1 MSELPKVCVIG
12 AGSSGITV
20 IKALQ
25 DRGIPYDCFEKG
37 DQIGGN
43 WCFRNANGMS
53 AAYESLHINTDCR
66 LMEYEDFPMPAGT
79 PDYPGHSVIMDYFND
94 YVEHF
99 DLRRSITF
107 NTAVEHAARRADGL
121 WNVRLDSGETRC
133 YDALIVANGHHWD
146 PLWPE
151 PAYPGEFAG
160 DQIHSHS
167 YLTPEDPVDCR
178 GKRVLVVGMGNSA
191 MDIACELSRPGLAEK
206 VLLSARHGVWI
217 VPKYMFGIPT
227 TRLTAMPHWV
237 PWKINSWLTRLI
249 VASQVGNPWNFG
261 LPKPDH
267 RILQAHPT
275 ISQEIFIRLGSG
287 DIHPY
292 PGVRRLTGSGVEF
305 VDGREEPVDLIV
317 WCTGYKVSFPF
328 FDPSFIAAEGNDLP
342 LWERMIKPG
351 VDNLFFVGLLQ
362 PLGAIMPVAEAQARL
377 IGDVLAGRVALPAVD
392 KMHLAMEEERRALFS
407 RYKDRAPRHTMQVD
421 FGSYLWR
428 LRRARKK
435 GAAAAKKQGY
445 RLPIAPRAASQ
456 KAEPVSRRTAS

>member
-1 MSELPKVCVIG
+1 
-12 AGSSGITV
+12 
-20 IKALQ
+20 
-25 DRGIPYDCFEKG
+25 
-37 DQIGGN
+37 
-43 WCFRNANGMS
+43 
-53 AAYESLHINTDCR
+53 
-66 LMEYEDFPMPAGT
+66 
-79 PDYPGHSVIMDYFND
+79 
-94 YVEHF
+94 
-99 DLRRSITF
+99 
-107 NTAVEHAARRADGL
+107 
-121 WNVRLDSGETRC
+121 
-133 YDALIVANGHHWD
+133 
-146 PLWPE
+146 
-151 PAYPGEFAG
+151 
-160 DQIHSHS
+160 
-167 YLTPEDPVDCR
+167 
-178 GKRVLVVGMGNSA
+178 
-191 MDIACELSRPGLAEK
+191 
-206 VLLSARHGVWI
+206 
-217 VPKYMFGIPT
+217 
-227 TRLTAMPHWV
+227 MPHWV

-377 IGDVLAGRVALPAVD
+377 IGDVLAGRVALPAAD
-392 KMHLAMEEERRALFS
+392 KMRLAMEEERRALFS